1 MQRILI
7 ELLIGK
13 DNWNATE
20 NISISVFENYSSF
33 TPKIHLKNL
42 TTWYCFRRCYYCR
55 PTISSIFVRFRT
67 LFKMTQLAFWFRL
80 PNKHLPSWKNSD
92 VIISFVYF
100 RCIISD
106 PKISANTLGSEKYG
120 FVRCLPWDTSKAMG
134 HLVPF
139 HIDRQFEERYSRS
152 E

>member
-1 MQRILI
+1 MQCILI

-20 NISISVFENYSSF
+20 NILISVFENCSSLV
-33 TPKIHLKNL
+33 PKILPTNL
-42 TTWYCFRRCYYCR
+42 TTWYCFGRCYYFR

-67 LFKMTQLAFWFRL
+67 LFKMTQLAIWFRL
-80 PNKHLPSWKNSD
+80 TNKHLPPWKNSD
-92 VIISFVYF
+92 VIISFVYL

-106 PKISANTLGSEKYG
+106 PKISAKTLGSDKYA

>member
-1 MQRILI
+1 MQCILI

-20 NISISVFENYSSF
+20 NIHISVFENYSSLA
-33 TPKIHLKNL
+33 PKILRTNL
-42 TTWYCFRRCYYCR
+42 TKWYCFRCYYCR
-55 PTISSIFVRFRT
+55 STISLSFVRFRT

-80 PNKHLPSWKNSD
+80 TNKHLPPWKNSD
-92 VIISFVYF
+92 VIISFVYL

-106 PKISANTLGSEKYG
+106 PKISAKTLGSDKYA

-134 HLVPF
+134 HLVLF